1 MFTKKKGFSPL
12 EKKAK
17 LTALGAA
24 NDMAT
29 EALKGKLSGI
39 KKVSVISDDKQG
51 LEKGL
56 EKAKKIV
63 GAVESED
70 EESEDEGDMS
80 GHGYHGGADQDEEG
94 ESCEMDEESEP
105 KDEEEIDTMIA
116 HLMKM
121 KEKMQSSKG

>member
-1 MFTKKKGFSPL
+1 MFTKKKGFSPI

-70 EESEDEGDMS
+70 SEDSGAMFGHHGSDDQAEEESEPCG
-80 GHGYHGGADQDEEG
+80 
-94 ESCEMDEESEP
+94 MDEESEP
-105 KDEEEIDTMIA
+105 QDEEEIDTMIA

>member
-39 KKVSVISDDKQG
+39 KKVSVVSDDKQG

-70 EESEDEGDMS
+70 ESEDESEGGIS
-80 GHGYHGGADQDEEG
+80 RLGYHGDEDEEEG

-105 KDEEEIDTMIA
+105 QDEEEIDTMIA